1 MTVFYIVTV
10 VWIFSV
16 CLHEFGHA
24 VVAYRGGDYT
34 VAEKGYLTFNP
45 LKYVNPLWS
54 LIMPVVFLMLGGIGL
69 PGGAVY
75 INRHLLRSRGWD
87 TCVSLAG
94 PAMNVLL
101 IFFIMVA
108 FWTGLVKPN
117 GGNVLAISLAFLMQL
132 QISAVL
138 LNLLPMPPLDGF
150 QAIAP
155 WLPQNL
161 REKGMESSSVSF
173 FLLFLLLWNVPAAN
187 NLFWDSVRG
196 ISEALGVD
204 WRLGQI
210 GFREYRFWSR

>member
-1 MTVFYIVTV
+1 MTVFYLVTV
-10 VWIFSV
+10 GWIFSV

-24 VVAYRGGDYT
+24 LVAYRGGDHT

-45 LKYVNPLWS
+45 LKYVDPLWS

-87 TCVSLAG
+87 TWVSLAG

-101 IFFIMVA
+101 IFVIMAV
-108 FWTGLVKPN
+108 FRTGLMKP
-117 GGNVLAISLAFLMQL
+117 GETTALAISLAFLMQL
-132 QISAVL
+132 QISALL
-138 LNLLPMPPLDGF
+138 LNLLPVPPLDGF

-155 WLPQNL
+155 WLSEKV
-161 REKGMESSSVSF
+161 REKGMEFSNLCF

-187 NLFWDSVRG
+187 HFFWDSVRS
-196 ISEALGVD
+196 ISEAFGVD
-204 WRLGQI
+204 WRLGQM
-210 GFREYRFWSR
+210 GFREYRFWNR